1 MNTPQLNSTSDELV
15 TEVHIAATPE
25 RVFQALTDP
34 RQVTQWWGGKG
45 PGQSYRCTKFESDLR
60 VGGKWLTAG
69 TTDSGAFQVTGEYV
83 EIDPPRV
90 LVYTWTASWT
100 GAATTTVCWE
110 LKPTDQGT
118 LVTLRHTGLAKHPE
132 LAQSYRGWPMILGW
146 LQVYVE
152 SGETVETRLKTA

>member
-1 MNTPQLNSTSDELV
+1 MATSQITPDQDAIVCEI
-15 TEVHIAATPE
+15 HIAARPE
-25 RVFQALTDP
+25 HVFHALTDP

-45 PGQSYRCTKFESDLR
+45 PGQTYRCTKFESDPR
-60 VGGKWLTAG
+60 VGGKWLTVG
-69 TTDSGAFQVTGEYV
+69 TTDSGTFEVTGEYL
-83 EIDPPRV
+83 EIDPPRL

-100 GAATTTVCWE
+100 GQATTTVRWE

-132 LAQSYRGWPMILGW
+132 LAQSYRGWSMILGW

-152 SGETVETRLKTA
+152 SGETVDTRKETA

>member
-1 MNTPQLNSTSDELV
+1 MSTAQLNSTPDELV
-15 TEVHIAATPE
+15 TEIHIAVTPE
-25 RVFQALTDP
+25 RVFQALTDS

-60 VGGKWLTAG
+60 VGGKWSSSG
-69 TTDSGAFQVTGEYV
+69 TTDSGTFQVTGEYV
-83 EIDPPRV
+83 EIDPPRL

-100 GAATTTVCWE
+100 GAVTTTVRWE
-110 LKPTDQGT
+110 LKPTDRGT

-132 LAQSYRGWPMILGW
+132 AAQSYRGWPMILGW
-146 LQVYVE
+146 LQVYAE